1 MRNPLLVTVGALLVA
16 IQVVMADIPL
26 AEPIQLV
33 ACQEIPKI
41 QPATVPICDPLITYL
56 FSPVLQTIASSPHKG
71 PIVFSVPVY
80 ASLISGTQMR
90 FYAPIYL
97 GIAYE
102 ANMLGSATAYSA
114 ALSAE
119 STLEEAPVYDSVV
132 ASKQSVAEAP
142 AYSAALSA
150 ESTLEEAPVYDS
162 VVASKQSVAE
172 APVYSAALS
181 AESTLEEAPV
191 YDSVVAS
198 KQSVAEA
205 PVYSAAST
213 VENTV
218 FQDLAYFVIAAG
230 ASTVASSPFYSSLS
244 KSYFNPLETAYAAIG
259 HSSYLSNL
267 YASHPLMHN
276 AGIDFIADVVKPTG
290 LAMEFYNQVQ
300 KAMAEGDNAAMARWN
315 ALYLREI
322 TSQEIRNSMRRQ
334 L

>member
-102 ANMLGSATAYSA
+102 ANMLGSATA
-114 ALSAE
+114 
-119 STLEEAPVYDSVV
+119 
-132 ASKQSVAEAP
+132 
-142 AYSAALSA
+142 
-150 ESTLEEAPVYDS
+150 
-162 VVASKQSVAE
+162 
-172 APVYSAALS
+172 YSAALS

>member
-1 MRNPLLVTVGALLVA
+1 MN
-16 IQVVMADIPL
+16 
-26 AEPIQLV
+26 
-33 ACQEIPKI
+33 
-41 QPATVPICDPLITYL
+41 
-56 FSPVLQTIASSPHKG
+56 
-71 PIVFSVPVY
+71 
-80 ASLISGTQMR
+80 
-90 FYAPIYL
+90 

-102 ANMLGSATAYSA
+102 ANMLGSATA
-114 ALSAE
+114 
-119 STLEEAPVYDSVV
+119 
-132 ASKQSVAEAP
+132 
-142 AYSAALSA
+142 
-150 ESTLEEAPVYDS
+150 
-162 VVASKQSVAE
+162 
-172 APVYSAALS
+172 YSAALS